1 MTIIQAVRKSILS
14 MFGTQPP
21 DHIRRRDAFRQRW
34 LDEQRN
40 QLQAKPA
47 DAMSTGCMQC
57 NHEGSCI
64 GCSEFAMAIGAT
76 PTQSEI
82 ASRRLLDV
90 AMADINDGGAGDPA
104 QFSSSHEA

>member
-1 MTIIQAVRKSILS
+1 MSIISTIRNLFSA
-14 MFGTQPP
+14 QPP
-21 DHIRRRDAFRQRW
+21 AHIRRRDDFRRRW

-90 AMADINDGGAGDPA
+90 AMADINDGGADDPA

>member
-1 MTIIQAVRKSILS
+1 MSIIRTIRNLFS
-14 MFGTQPP
+14 TQPP
-21 DHIRRRDAFRQRW
+21 AHIRRRDAFRKHW
-34 LDEQRN
+34 LDEDRN

-57 NHEGSCI
+57 KHEGSCI
-64 GCSEFAMAIGAT
+64 GCPEFAMAVGAT